1 MVKRSRRTT
10 RRMRGGTIAEAD
22 AAPTAAEDLLAKNQD
37 DPELVRQVAAAPEA
51 LDNAKIEQANAELTA
66 TGGPSSSELSGAVRG
81 PSSSELP
88 EGVGGPSSSE
98 LPPDEHPSS
107 QSVGGR
113 RHRRSRRSR
122 RSRRPIKSRRSKR
135 SKRSRRS
142 RRSRRR
148 H

>member
-22 AAPTAAEDLLAKNQD
+22 AALTAAEDLLAKNPD
-37 DPELVRQVAAAPEA
+37 DPELVRQVAAAQEA
-51 LDNAKIEQANAELTA
+51 LDNAETEQAKIEQANAKLKA

-98 LPPDEHPSS
+98 LPQDEDPSP

-122 RSRRPIKSRRSKR
+122 RSRRPRKSRR

-142 RRSRRR
+142 RRR